1 MVKKYSGSHGGRQG
15 ASVTVEAC
23 IAFTTFAVI
32 MLTILFLIRI
42 VFVYELVQHQINMAA
57 KELASYSYI
66 YDAVGAMD
74 IDDTIQSNAS
84 AAGGYFNEHVG
95 NIVDGVDSIIS
106 LGETAYDTGSSAADM
121 DIDGIISGAE
131 QTGERYADLKE
142 KYPDSLNSFKTL
154 ISNPKK
160 LLKTVGSIFL
170 GGAAHDVKAY
180 LGGEVVRAM
189 MSSYLEDM
197 NRSGGTSY
205 APQDRMEKLG
215 VVGGLSGIDFSQS
228 SFNETV
234 NGQEHCIDII
244 ACYKVKP
251 VSPISIYKELGFM
264 NRVTVK
270 MWVGN

>member
-1 MVKKYSGSHGGRQG
+1 MRKSDFDKSG
-15 ASVTVEAC
+15 AVITVEAS
-23 IAFTTFAVI
+23 IAFTCFAIV

-42 VFVYELVQHQINMAA
+42 VFVYALVQHQINMAA

-66 YDAVGAMD
+66 YSATGMMD
-74 IDDTIQSNAS
+74 IDDNVQSNT
-84 AAGGYFNEHVG
+84 AAAEGYFNENVG

-106 LGETAYDTGSSAADM
+106 FGESVYSAADSAADM
-121 DIDGIISGAE
+121 DIDGMISSAE
-131 QTGERYADLKE
+131 QAGSDYKAMKE
-142 KYPDSLNSFKTL
+142 QYPESLNSFKTL

-160 LLKTVGSIFL
+160 LLKTIGSIFL
-170 GGAAHDVKAY
+170 GNAASDVKAF

-197 NRSGGTSY
+197 NNSGGASY
-205 APQDRMEKLG
+205 GAGERLEKLG
-215 VVGGLSGIDFSQS
+215 IVGGLSGIDFSQS

-234 NGQEHCIDII
+234 DGQRHCIDIV

-251 VSPISIYKELGFM
+251 IAPISIYKELGFI

-270 MWVGN
+270 MWVGGDD